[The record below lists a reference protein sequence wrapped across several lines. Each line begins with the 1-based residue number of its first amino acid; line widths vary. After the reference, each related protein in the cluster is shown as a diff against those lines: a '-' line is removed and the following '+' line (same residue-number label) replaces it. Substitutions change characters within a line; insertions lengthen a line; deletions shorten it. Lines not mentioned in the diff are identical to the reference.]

1 MAQIGKAPCDE
12 TLILHGL
19 HGSRAGEGEG
29 SDCPE
34 AARPWVLAAAIVG
47 SSMAFIDGTVVN
59 VALPAIQSDL
69 RATAFQAQWVVESY
83 ALLLAALLLVGGALG
98 DHYGRRR
105 IFAIGV
111 GIFALSSVACALAG
125 NVQQL
130 IAARAVQG
138 VGGAL
143 LVPGSLALISAAYPE
158 KERGKAIGTWSG
170 FSGITAAVGPV
181 LGGFLVDHFSW
192 TWAFLIN
199 VPMALLVLWIV
210 WRHVPES
217 RGASASG
224 GLDLWGALL
233 ATAGLGGIVYAFIE
247 APTQGWGSAAVL
259 AALAIGVLGSVAF
272 FVAERKA
279 RTPMLP
285 LELLRIGNFSG
296 ANLLTLLLYAA
307 LGGGLYFFPLNLI
320 QVQGY
325 SATVAGAALLPF
337 IFIMFA
343 LSGWAGQ
350 LVDRFGPRMPLVI
363 GPAIAAVGFALF
375 ALPGVGASYWSGFLP
390 AVVVLGFGMTVTV
403 APLTTTVMNAVGADL
418 AGVASGVN
426 NAVSRAA
433 AVLAI
438 AVFGA
443 LMAWAFDTALAGHLR
458 EMGATA
464 QLTAFLEGE
473 RSKLAGAAIPPGA
486 DAATAAAVKRAVA
499 ESFVAG
505 FRWVM
510 LSSAA
515 LAVLSAL
522 SAWLMIRSTP
532 LAAGGTDGKK

>member
-1 MAQIGKAPCDE
+1 MAQIGKAPCDD
-12 TLILHGL
+12 TLILHA
-19 HGSRAGEGEG
+19 AGPQE
-29 SDCPE
+29 SACPE
-34 AARPWVLAAAIVG
+34 ASKPWVLAAAIVG

-69 RATAFQAQWVVESY
+69 HATAFQAQWVVESY

-125 NVQQL
+125 TVQQL

-138 VGGAL
+138 IGGAL
-143 LVPGSLALISAAYPE
+143 LVPGSLALISAAFPE
-158 KERGKAIGTWSG
+158 KQRGKAIGTWSG

-224 GLDLWGALL
+224 GLDPWGALL

-247 APTQGWGSAAVL
+247 APTQHWSSPAVL
-259 AALAIGVLGSVAF
+259 AALAIGVVGSAGFIAV
-272 FVAERKA
+272 ERRV

-285 LELLRIGNFSG
+285 LSLLRIGNFGG

-307 LGGGLYFFPLNLI
+307 LGGGLYFFPLNMI

-363 GPAIAAVGFALF
+363 GPAIAAVGFVLF
-375 ALPGVGASYWSGFLP
+375 AVPGVGASYWTGFLP

-403 APLTTTVMNAVGADL
+403 APLTTTVMNAVGPEM

-443 LMAWAFDTALAGHLR
+443 VMAWAFDAALAHNLR
-458 EMGATA
+458 EMGASA
-464 QLTAFLEGE
+464 QVSAFLEGE
-473 RSKLAGAAIPPGA
+473 RSKLAGAAMPPGV

-510 LSSAA
+510 LLSAG
-515 LAVLSAL
+515 LAVLSAV
-522 SAWLMIRSTP
+522 SAWWMIRGRPADPS
-532 LAAGGTDGKK
+532 ARESATDNNN

>member
-532 LAAGGTDGKK
+532 PAAGGTDGKK

>member
-1 MAQIGKAPCDE
+1 MAQIGKAPCDD
-12 TLILHGL
+12 TLILHG
-19 HGSRAGEGEG
+19 HGNAEVTG
-29 SDCPE
+29 CPE
-34 AARPWVLAAAIVG
+34 TSKPWVLAAAIVG

-69 RATAFQAQWVVESY
+69 HATAFQAQWVVESY

-98 DHYGRRR
+98 DHFGRRR

-111 GIFALSSVACALAG
+111 GIFALSSVGCALAG
-125 NVQQL
+125 SVHQL

-138 VGGAL
+138 IGGAL
-143 LVPGSLALISAAYPE
+143 LVPGSLALISASFPE

-199 VPMALLVLWIV
+199 VPMALGVLWIV

-217 RGASASG
+217 RGASAGG
-224 GLDLWGALL
+224 GLDAWGALL

-247 APTQGWGSAAVL
+247 APTQGWRSPAVL
-259 AALAIGVLGSVAF
+259 AALAIGVAGSLGF
-272 FVAERKA
+272 FAAER
-279 RTPMLP
+279 RVRSPMLP
-285 LELLRIGNFSG
+285 LALLRIGNFSG

-307 LGGGLYFFPLNLI
+307 LGGALYFLPLNLI

-337 IFIMFA
+337 IFTMFT

-350 LVDRFGPRMPLVI
+350 LVDRFGPRVPLVV
-363 GPAIAAVGFALF
+363 GPSIAAVGFALF
-375 ALPGVGASYWSGFLP
+375 ALPGVGASYWSGFFP

-403 APLTTTVMNAVGADL
+403 APLTTTVMNAVGPEL

-443 LMAWAFDTALAGHLR
+443 VMAWAFDAALAGHLR
-458 EMGATA
+458 DMGASP
-464 QLTAFLEGE
+464 QVSAFLEG
-473 RSKLAGAAIPPGA
+473 SAASWPARPCRRGWTPPPP
-486 DAATAAAVKRAVA
+486 R
-499 ESFVAG
+499 
-505 FRWVM
+505 R
-510 LSSAA
+510 SSAPWPS
-515 LAVLSAL
+515 LSWRG
-522 SAWLMIRSTP
+522 SA
-532 LAAGGTDGKK
+532 G

>member
-1 MAQIGKAPCDE
+1 MAQIGKAPCDD

-19 HGSRAGEGEG
+19 ATQDTG
-29 SDCPE
+29 CPE
-34 AARPWVLAAAIVG
+34 ASKPWVLAAAIVG

-59 VALPAIQSDL
+59 VALPAIQADL
-69 RATAFQAQWVVESY
+69 HATAFQAQWVVESY

-105 IFAIGV
+105 VFAIGV

-125 NVQQL
+125 SVQQL

-138 VGGAL
+138 IGGAL
-143 LVPGSLALISAAYPE
+143 LVPGSLALISASFPE

-199 VPMALLVLWIV
+199 VPMALGVLWIV

-217 RGASASG
+217 RGASARG

-247 APTQGWGSAAVL
+247 APTQGWHATAVL
-259 AALAIGVLGSVAF
+259 AALAVGVAGSLGFIA
-272 FVAERKA
+272 AERKV
-279 RTPMLP
+279 RSPMLP
-285 LELLRIGNFSG
+285 LGLLRIGNFSG

-307 LGGGLYFFPLNLI
+307 LGGALYFLPLNLI

-337 IFIMFA
+337 IFTMFT

-350 LVDRFGPRMPLVI
+350 LVDRFGPRVPLVV
-363 GPAIAAVGFALF
+363 GPSIAAVGFALF
-375 ALPGVGASYWSGFLP
+375 ALPGVGASYWSGFFP

-403 APLTTTVMNAVGADL
+403 APLTTTVMNAVGPEL

-443 LMAWAFDTALAGHLR
+443 VMAWAFDAALAGHLR
-458 EMGATA
+458 DMGASP
-464 QLTAFLEGE
+464 QVSAFLEAE
-473 RSKLAGAAIPPGA
+473 RSRLAGATVPPGL

-510 LSSAA
+510 LIGAG
-515 LAVLSAL
+515 LAVLSAI
-522 SAWLMIRSTP
+522 SAWLMIRSGPPSGDT
-532 LAAGGTDGKK
+532 AKARAG

>member
-1 MAQIGKAPCDE
+1 
-12 TLILHGL
+12 
-19 HGSRAGEGEG
+19 
-29 SDCPE
+29 
-34 AARPWVLAAAIVG
+34 
-47 SSMAFIDGTVVN
+47 
-59 VALPAIQSDL
+59 
-69 RATAFQAQWVVESY
+69 
-83 ALLLAALLLVGGALG
+83 
-98 DHYGRRR
+98 
-105 IFAIGV
+105 
-111 GIFALSSVACALAG
+111 
-125 NVQQL
+125 
-130 IAARAVQG
+130 
-138 VGGAL
+138 
-143 LVPGSLALISAAYPE
+143 
-158 KERGKAIGTWSG
+158 
-170 FSGITAAVGPV
+170 
-181 LGGFLVDHFSW
+181 
-192 TWAFLIN
+192 
-199 VPMALLVLWIV
+199 
-210 WRHVPES
+210 
-217 RGASASG
+217 
-224 GLDLWGALL
+224 
-233 ATAGLGGIVYAFIE
+233 
-247 APTQGWGSAAVL
+247 
-259 AALAIGVLGSVAF
+259 
-272 FVAERKA
+272 
-279 RTPMLP
+279 
-285 LELLRIGNFSG
+285 
-296 ANLLTLLLYAA
+296 
-307 LGGGLYFFPLNLI
+307 
-320 QVQGY
+320 VQGY

-532 LAAGGTDGKK
+532 PAAGGTDGKK

>member
-1 MAQIGKAPCDE
+1 MAQIGKAPCDD
-12 TLILHGL
+12 TLILHGT
-19 HGSRAGEGEG
+19 GTSP
-29 SDCPE
+29 DTCPE
-34 AARPWVLAAAIVG
+34 ASKPWVLAAAIVG

-59 VALPAIQSDL
+59 VALPAIQADL

-98 DHYGRRR
+98 DRYGRRR

-111 GIFALSSVACALAG
+111 AIFAVSSVGCSLAVS
-125 NVQQL
+125 VQQL

-138 VGGAL
+138 VGAAL
-143 LVPGSLALISAAYPE
+143 LVPGSLALISASFPE

-181 LGGFLVDHFSW
+181 LGGLLVDHFSW

-199 VPMALLVLWIV
+199 LPMALLVLWIV

-217 RGASASG
+217 RGAAAGG
-224 GLDLWGALL
+224 GLDVWGALL
-233 ATAGLGGIVYAFIE
+233 ASAGLGGIVYAFIE
-247 APTQGWGSAAVL
+247 APTQGWGSPAVL
-259 AALAIGVLGSVAF
+259 AAVGAGVAGSVG
-272 FVAERKA
+272 FVVAQRKV
-279 RTPMLP
+279 RSPMLP
-285 LELLRIGNFSG
+285 LGLLRIGNFSG

-320 QVQGY
+320 QVQGC

-350 LVDRFGPRMPLVI
+350 LVDRFGPRMPLVA
-363 GPAIAAVGFALF
+363 GPLIAAVGFVLF
-375 ALPGVGASYWSGFLP
+375 AVPGVGASCWSGFLP
-390 AVVVLGFGMTVTV
+390 AVVVLGLGMAVTV
-403 APLTTTVMNAVGADL
+403 APLTTTVMNAVGPDM

-443 LMAWAFDTALAGHLR
+443 VMAWAFDTALAGHLR
-458 EMGATA
+458 DMGASA
-464 QLTAFLEGE
+464 QLTAFLQGE
-473 RSKLAGAAIPPGA
+473 RSRLAGAAVPPGL
-486 DAATAAAVKRAVA
+486 DAATAAAVKKAVA
-499 ESFVAG
+499 ESFVSG

-510 LSSAA
+510 LLGAG
-515 LAVLSAL
+515 LAVLSAA
-522 SAWLMIRSTP
+522 SAWLMIGGGP
-532 LAAGGTDGKK
+532 AARGPGSASGDGTRAG